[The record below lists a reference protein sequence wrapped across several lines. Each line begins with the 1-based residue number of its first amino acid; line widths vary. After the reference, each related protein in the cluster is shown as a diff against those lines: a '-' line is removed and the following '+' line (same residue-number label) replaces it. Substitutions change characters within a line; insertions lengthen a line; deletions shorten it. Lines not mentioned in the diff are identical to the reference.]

1 MIRLDEDAL
10 ICDLAETYHVLNYR
24 ELSPKLVAVLCS
36 GLSPDSRI
44 KRKIVKRKN
53 TLEDC
58 LLAMLVDRVSLLVW
72 SKTEDGQKNRNRPK
86 SILKALEE
94 EPSESKYTGFNTI
107 DDFERKRAE
116 LLGV

>member
-1 MIRLDEDAL
+1 MIHLDEDAL

-44 KRKIVKRKN
+44 KRKIVNRNLK
-53 TLEDC
+53 LDEY
-58 LLAMLVDRVSLLVW
+58 LLAAIVDRLSLLVW
-72 SKTEDGQKNRNRPK
+72 FKTEDGQKNRNKPK
-86 SILKALEE
+86 SIVKAFE
-94 EPSESKYTGFNTI
+94 EPPSEPQYKGFNTVEE
-107 DDFERKRAE
+107 FERKRAE